1 MFSVR
6 PIVKRKTLKTK
17 TLLILII
24 MVMMAKSR
32 QVSQHKHL
40 NTTVFYPTIGRQY
53 FVKTQ
58 TYVDLFGPRD
68 LSQIFSNGMYIEVSP
83 L

>member
-1 MFSVR
+1 MSIGCLLKEYIELLVSR
-6 PIVKRKTLKTK
+6 IVN
-17 TLLILII
+17 
-24 MVMMAKSR
+24 M
-32 QVSQHKHL
+32 
-40 NTTVFYPTIGRQY
+40 VFYPTIGRQY

-58 TYVDLFGPRD
+58 TYVALFGPRD

>member
-1 MFSVR
+1 MQNNAITHVNN
-6 PIVKRKTLKTK
+6 KRGYTQSCLAQMP
-17 TLLILII
+17 LENSIAS
-24 MVMMAKSR
+24 M
-32 QVSQHKHL
+32 
-40 NTTVFYPTIGRQY
+40 VFYPTIGRQY

-58 TYVDLFGPRD
+58 TYVALFGPRD

>member
-1 MFSVR
+1 MSLSSN
-6 PIVKRKTLKTK
+6 IYTSKE
-17 TLLILII
+17 
-24 MVMMAKSR
+24 
-32 QVSQHKHL
+32 QG
-40 NTTVFYPTIGRQY
+40 NTTDMVFYPTIGRQY

-58 TYVDLFGPRD
+58 TYVALFGPRD